1 MTFVERSLN
10 SHPMERTKQRD
21 KGLAKAIAAAGSI
34 TELANR
40 IKVTVSAVSQW
51 ETTPVLR
58 CAAVERVTGI
68 PKSVLRPD
76 VFGANA
82 QKNEGRSI
90 A

>member
-1 MTFVERSLN
+1 
-10 SHPMERTKQRD
+10 MERKKRRD
-21 KGLAKAIAAAGSI
+21 QGLTQAIAAAGSI

-51 ETTPVLR
+51 ETTPLMR
-58 CAAVERVTGI
+58 CAAVERETGI

-76 VFGANA
+76 VFGAEA
-82 QKNEGRSI
+82 PKGEGQV